1 MITELLGLA
10 GSGIFGS
17 ALGMIRTIMDSR
29 GEIARRKLDLQLL
42 QEARLHG
49 TTIDY
54 ITSKLS
60 GADYGHGFHVLC
72 YTYCLCTLICFIWP
86 DIPIQTFNPEENPQM
101 VEIFWGLIKYSRAST
116 HVYTITTGGVGYGLL
131 HPIAFQIGSVLLGPQ
146 AGRGRGNA

>member
-10 GSGIFGS
+10 GSGILGS
-17 ALGMIRTIMDSR
+17 ALGMVRTLLTDRAENSR
-29 GEIARRKLDLQLL
+29 RSLDLQLL

-54 ITSKLS
+54 IASKLS

-72 YTYCLCTLICFIWP
+72 YTYCLCTLICFLWP
-86 DIPIQTFNPEENPQM
+86 DIPIKTFNPEEDPKM
-101 VEIFWGLIKYSRAST
+101 VEVFWGLIRYTRSTT

-146 AGRGRGNA
+146 ASRGRNS